1 MSPTNMK
8 ITAPPAP
15 DPTTG
20 TTAPPAEAAPRSTA
34 GSLLGRLPLREGGTL
49 LGLLLIGV
57 VFSLLT
63 ADFLSVP
70 NLVNVLQQS
79 SINACV
85 ALGMTLVII
94 SGGIDLSVG
103 PVAAISAVIS
113 ATMMVAKVPIPLAVA
128 TGLFLGLA
136 CGAVNGA
143 LVVFGGL
150 QPFIVTLGTLSVFR
164 ALALIYTGGNPVF
177 GIPAG
182 FRQVIQAKLSIL
194 PMPVVIVLV
203 LGVLAWLLLRKTPL
217 GEYLLAV
224 GGNEEAARVSGV
236 PVGLTKISA
245 YALSGLLASV
255 AALILIAR
263 LGAAEPVLG
272 DQWELDAIAAA
283 AIGGASLM
291 GGKGSIFGTLVGA
304 LILGAMR
311 NGLTLL
317 HVQAFY
323 QKLATGL
330 IILAAMF
337 VDRMTRGRE

>member
-1 MSPTNMK
+1 MNTTASPAAAPA
-8 ITAPPAP
+8 APPP
-15 DPTTG
+15 SPS
-20 TTAPPAEAAPRSTA
+20 AAVVPPRS
-34 GSLLGRLPLREGGTL
+34 GLLRRLPLREGGTL
-49 LGLLLIGV
+49 LGLILIGV
-57 VFSLLT
+57 IFSLLST
-63 ADFLSVP
+63 DFLSVP

-79 SINACV
+79 AINACV
-85 ALGMTLVII
+85 AVGMTLVII

-103 PVAAISAVIS
+103 PVAAISAVTS
-113 ATMMVAKVPIPLAVA
+113 ATMMVAKVPIPVAVA
-128 TGLFLGLA
+128 TGLGLGMA
-136 CGAVNGA
+136 CGALNGA
-143 LVVFGGL
+143 LVVLGGL

-177 GIPAG
+177 GIPTG
-182 FRQVIQAKLSIL
+182 YRQVIQAKLSIL

-203 LGVLAWLLLRKTPL
+203 LGVVAWVLLRKTPL

-245 YALSGLLASV
+245 YAASGLLASV

-323 QKLATGL
+323 QKLATGI

-337 VDRMTRGRE
+337 VDRVTRGRE